1 MPRSEQRRRSAFDAP
16 APPEVSHFG
25 DAGVDL
31 VFDYNVVEDVH
42 RELVKAAARAI
53 KPRLKRAAEDI
64 FVIGRELMG
73 VREFLP
79 YGSYVDW
86 LDVEFGLSVRQAYR
100 FISVAERLSG
110 KSFDIMSKLPP
121 TTLYML
127 AAPSTPDQAIQ
138 AIEAKV
144 IAGEPVRVSTVRQ
157 AIAQARQEDD
167 NGQDADG
174 EDVANDERVAA
185 SKKLAHLLDQA
196 IVLLDDTLLSE
207 SEIAS
212 VQPALNQLRRTLLER
227 TA

>member
-1 MPRSEQRRRSAFDAP
+1 VPRSEQRRRSAFDAP

-25 DAGVDL
+25 DAGIEL
-31 VFDYNVVEDVH
+31 VFDYSVVDDVH
-42 RELVKAAARAI
+42 RDLVKAAARAI

-86 LDVEFGLSVRQAYR
+86 LDVEFSLSVRQAYR

-127 AAPSTPDQAIQ
+127 AAPSTPDLAIE

-157 AIAQARQEDD
+157 AIAQARREDE
-167 NGQDADG
+167 QDIAG
-174 EDVANDERVAA
+174 EDIAKDERVAA
-185 SKKLAHLLDQA
+185 SKKLAQLLDQA
-196 IVLLDDTLLSE
+196 MALLDDTLLLE
-207 SEIAS
+207 TEIAS
-212 VQPALNQLRRTLLER
+212 VQPALNQLRQTLLER
-227 TA
+227 IA

>member
-25 DAGVDL
+25 DAGIEL
-31 VFDYNVVEDVH
+31 VFDYSVVDDVH
-42 RELVKAAARAI
+42 RDLVKAAARAI

-86 LDVEFGLSVRQAYR
+86 LDVEFSLSVRQAYR

-127 AAPSTPDQAIQ
+127 AAPSTPDLAIE

-157 AIAQARQEDD
+157 AIAQARREDE
-167 NGQDADG
+167 QDIAG
-174 EDVANDERVAA
+174 EDIAKDERVAA
-185 SKKLAHLLDQA
+185 SKKLAQLLDQA
-196 IVLLDDTLLSE
+196 MALLDDTLLLE
-207 SEIAS
+207 TEIAS
-212 VQPALNQLRRTLLER
+212 VQPALNQLRQTLLER
-227 TA
+227 IA

>member
-25 DAGVDL
+25 DAGIEL
-31 VFDYNVVEDVH
+31 VFDYSVVDDVH
-42 RELVKAAARAI
+42 RDLVKAAARAI

-86 LDVEFGLSVRQAYR
+86 LDVEFSLSVRQAYR

-121 TTLYML
+121 TTLYRL
-127 AAPSTPDQAIQ
+127 AAPSTPDLAIE

-157 AIAQARQEDD
+157 AIAQARREDE
-167 NGQDADG
+167 QDIAG
-174 EDVANDERVAA
+174 EDIAKDERVAA
-185 SKKLAHLLDQA
+185 SKKLAQLLDQA
-196 IVLLDDTLLSE
+196 IALLDDTLLLE
-207 SEIAS
+207 TEIAS
-212 VQPALNQLRRTLLER
+212 VQPALNQLRQTLLER
-227 TA
+227 IA

>member
-25 DAGVDL
+25 AAGIEL
-31 VFDYNVVEDVH
+31 VFDYSVVDDVH
-42 RELVKAAARAI
+42 RDLVKAAARAI

-86 LDVEFGLSVRQAYR
+86 LDVEFSLSVRQAYR

-127 AAPSTPDQAIQ
+127 AAPSTPDLAIE

-157 AIAQARQEDD
+157 AIAQARREDE
-167 NGQDADG
+167 QDIAG
-174 EDVANDERVAA
+174 EDIAKDERVAA
-185 SKKLAHLLDQA
+185 SKKLAQLLDQA
-196 IVLLDDTLLSE
+196 MALLDDTLLLE
-207 SEIAS
+207 TEIAS
-212 VQPALNQLRRTLLER
+212 VQPALNQLRQTLLER
-227 TA
+227 IA

>member
-25 DAGVDL
+25 DAGIEL
-31 VFDYNVVEDVH
+31 VFDYSVVDDVH
-42 RELVKAAARAI
+42 RDLVKAAARAI

-86 LDVEFGLSVRQAYR
+86 LDVEFSLSVRQAYR

-127 AAPSTPDQAIQ
+127 AAPSTPDLAIE

-157 AIAQARQEDD
+157 AIAQARREDE
-167 NGQDADG
+167 QDIAG
-174 EDVANDERVAA
+174 EDIAKDERVAA
-185 SKKLAHLLDQA
+185 SKKLAQLLDQA
-196 IVLLDDTLLSE
+196 IALLDDTLLLE
-207 SEIAS
+207 AEIAS
-212 VQPALNQLRRTLLER
+212 VQPALNQLRQTLLER
-227 TA
+227 IS

>member
-1 MPRSEQRRRSAFDAP
+1 M
-16 APPEVSHFG
+16 
-25 DAGVDL
+25 
-31 VFDYNVVEDVH
+31 
-42 RELVKAAARAI
+42 KAAARAI

-86 LDVEFGLSVRQAYR
+86 LDVEFSLSVRQAYR

-127 AAPSTPDQAIQ
+127 AAPSTPDLAIE

-157 AIAQARQEDD
+157 AIAQARREDE
-167 NGQDADG
+167 QDIAG
-174 EDVANDERVAA
+174 EDIAKDERVAA
-185 SKKLAHLLDQA
+185 SKKLAQLLDQA
-196 IVLLDDTLLSE
+196 MALLDDTLLLE
-207 SEIAS
+207 TEIAS
-212 VQPALNQLRRTLLER
+212 VQPALNQLRQTLLER
-227 TA
+227 IA